1 MHDSLADPPRV
12 TTRLGYH
19 PALDGI
25 RAISILAV
33 MLYHSGLLIHGGFLG
48 VDVFFTLSG
57 FLITTLLIEEH
68 AGTGRI
74 GLRDFYCRRALRLLP
89 ALVPVVI
96 VSGIAMIVTAGPARV
111 VGMSL
116 FVLAVIFY
124 VANWAAIAGLPQGML
139 GHAWSLSIEE
149 QFYLAWPP
157 VLAVLLRRVRARWL
171 LVAGLALATL
181 GSIIF
186 RYHLAASGATGRRF
200 FLGTDAHADPILIG
214 CATACCVS
222 WGFLRGSRDPSPST
236 RRRWQVAALAAAA
249 VLVAVLVVARL
260 PDDYARRG
268 ASTIVAVAAGILIV
282 DVLQPG
288 SRLAPVL
295 AWSPLVWIGKRSYA
309 LYLWHFPVFFLAGA
323 LWASGLL
330 EYLPS
335 RILPAWLVTFALAAA
350 SYRWIEAPALR
361 LKSRF
366 AGWPADRTAA
376 SPAAAVAPA
385 D

>member
-1 MHDSLADPPRV
+1 M

-19 PALDGI
+19 PALDGM

-33 MLYHSGLLIHGGFLG
+33 MLYHSGLIHGGFLG

-68 AGTGRI
+68 AAGGRI
-74 GLRDFYCRRALRLLP
+74 ALRDFYGRRALRLLP

-96 VSGIAMIVTAGPARV
+96 VSGVAMIATAGPARV
-111 VGMSL
+111 GGMSL

-149 QFYLAWPP
+149 QFYLVWPP
-157 VLAVLLRRVRARWL
+157 VLALLLRRVRARWL
-171 LVAGLALATL
+171 LVAGLLLAAL
-181 GSIIF
+181 GSILL
-186 RYHLAASGATGRRF
+186 RYHLAVSGATGRRF
-200 FLGTDAHADPILIG
+200 YLGTDAHADPILIG
-214 CATACCVS
+214 CATACLVS
-222 WGFLRGSRDPSPST
+222 WGYIRGGSNPPAST
-236 RRRWQVAALAAAA
+236 RWRELAAALAAA
-249 VLVAVLVVARL
+249 VLVAVLVMARL

-268 ASTIVAVAAGILIV
+268 ASTIVAVAAGVLIV
-282 DVLQPG
+282 DVLRPG
-288 SRLAPVL
+288 SRLAPL
-295 AWSPLVWIGKRSYA
+295 LGWSPLVWIGKRSYA
-309 LYLWHFPVFFLAGA
+309 LYLWHLPVFFLAGA

-335 RILPAWLVTFALAAA
+335 RIVPAWVVTFAMAAA

-366 AGWPADRTAA
+366 AARPADRTSAV
-376 SPAAAVAPA
+376 PAAPFESSAPA
-385 D
+385 I

>member
-1 MHDSLADPPRV
+1 M

-33 MLYHSGLLIHGGFLG
+33 MLYHSGLIHGGFLG

-68 AGTGRI
+68 AAAGRI
-74 GLRDFYCRRALRLLP
+74 ALRDFYCRRALRLLP

-96 VSGIAMIVTAGPARV
+96 VSGVAMIATAGPDRV

-124 VANWAAIAGLPQGML
+124 VANWGDIRGGDD
-139 GHAWSLSIEE
+139 
-149 QFYLAWPP
+149 PP
-157 VLAVLLRRVRARWL
+157 A
-171 LVAGLALATL
+171 
-181 GSIIF
+181 
-186 RYHLAASGATGRRF
+186 
-200 FLGTDAHADPILIG
+200 
-214 CATACCVS
+214 
-222 WGFLRGSRDPSPST
+222 ST
-236 RRRWQVAALAAAA
+236 RPRWQAAPLAAA
-249 VLVAVLVVARL
+249 VLVAVLVMARL

-282 DVLQPG
+282 NVLRPG
-288 SRLAPVL
+288 SRLAPLL

-309 LYLWHFPVFFLAGA
+309 LYLWHLPVFFLAGA
-323 LWASGLL
+323 LWASGIL

-335 RILPAWLVTFALAAA
+335 RIVPAWVITFAMAAA

-366 AGWPADRTAA
+366 AARPADRT
-376 SPAAAVAPA
+376 PAGPTAAVAPA
-385 D
+385 L

>member
-1 MHDSLADPPRV
+1 V

-25 RAISILAV
+25 RAVSILAV
-33 MLYHSGLLIHGGFLG
+33 MLYHSGLIRGGFLG

-68 AGTGRI
+68 AAAGRI

-96 VSGIAMIVTAGPARV
+96 VSGVAMIATAGPSRV
-111 VGMSL
+111 VGISL

-149 QFYLAWPP
+149 QFYLVWPP
-157 VLAVLLRRVRARWL
+157 VLALLLRRVRARWL
-171 LVAGLALATL
+171 LVAGLLLATL
-181 GSIIF
+181 GSILL
-186 RYHLAASGATGRRF
+186 RYHLAVSGATGRRF
-200 FLGTDAHADPILIG
+200 YLGTDAHADPILIG
-214 CATACCVS
+214 CATACLVS
-222 WGFLRGSRDPSPST
+222 WGYIRSVRDPSAST
-236 RRRWQVAALAAAA
+236 RPRGQVAALAAAL
-249 VLVAVLVVARL
+249 LVAVLVMARL

-282 DVLQPG
+282 DVLRPG
-288 SRLAPVL
+288 SRLAPLL

-309 LYLWHFPVFFLAGA
+309 LYLWHLPVFFLAGA
-323 LWASGLL
+323 LWASGIL

-335 RILPAWLVTFALAAA
+335 RIVPAWVITFTMAAA

-366 AGWPADRTAA
+366 AARPSDRTAA
-376 SPAAAVAPA
+376 VPGAGVAPA
-385 D
+385 L

>member
-1 MHDSLADPPRV
+1 M

-33 MLYHSGLLIHGGFLG
+33 MLYHSGLIHGGFLG

-68 AGTGRI
+68 AAGGRI
-74 GLRDFYCRRALRLLP
+74 VLRDFYCRRALRLLP

-96 VSGIAMIVTAGPARV
+96 VSGVAMIATAGPARV
-111 VGMSL
+111 GGMSL

-149 QFYLAWPP
+149 QFYLVWPP
-157 VLAVLLRRVRARWL
+157 VLALLLCRVRARWL
-171 LVAGLALATL
+171 LATGLLLAAL
-181 GSIIF
+181 GSILL
-186 RYHLAASGATGRRF
+186 RYHLAVSGATGRRF
-200 FLGTDAHADPILIG
+200 YLGTDAHADPILIG
-214 CATACCVS
+214 CATACLVS
-222 WGFLRGSRDPSPST
+222 WGYIRGSSPSAST
-236 RRRWQVAALAAAA
+236 RWRWQAAALAAAA
-249 VLVAVLVVARL
+249 VLVAVLVMARL

-282 DVLQPG
+282 DVLRPG
-288 SRLAPVL
+288 SRLAPLL

-309 LYLWHFPVFFLAGA
+309 LYLWHLPVFFLAGA

-335 RILPAWLVTFALAAA
+335 RIVPAWAITFAMAAA

-366 AGWPADRTAA
+366 EARPADRTRAA
-376 SPAAAVAPA
+376 PSAPFESSAPA
-385 D
+385 I

>member
-1 MHDSLADPPRV
+1 M

-33 MLYHSGLLIHGGFLG
+33 MLYHSGLIHGGFLG

-68 AGTGRI
+68 AAAGRI
-74 GLRDFYCRRALRLLP
+74 ALRDFYCRRALRLLP

-96 VSGIAMIVTAGPARV
+96 VSGVAMIATAGPARV
-111 VGMSL
+111 GGMSL

-149 QFYLAWPP
+149 QFYLVWPP
-157 VLAVLLRRVRARWL
+157 VLALLLRRVRARWL
-171 LVAGLALATL
+171 LVAGLLLAAL
-181 GSIIF
+181 GSILL
-186 RYHLAASGATGRRF
+186 RYHLAVSGATGRRF
-200 FLGTDAHADPILIG
+200 YLGTDAHADPILIG
-214 CATACCVS
+214 CATACLVS
-222 WGFLRGSRDPSPST
+222 WGYIRGGGDPSAST
-236 RRRWQVAALAAAA
+236 RWRWQGAALAAAA
-249 VLVAVLVVARL
+249 VLVAVLVLARL

-282 DVLQPG
+282 DVLRPG
-288 SRLAPVL
+288 SRLAPLL
-295 AWSPLVWIGKRSYA
+295 AWSPLVWIGRRSYA
-309 LYLWHFPVFFLAGA
+309 LYLWHLPVFFLAGA
-323 LWASGLL
+323 LWASGIL

-335 RILPAWLVTFALAAA
+335 RIVPAWVITFAIAAA

-366 AGWPADRTAA
+366 AARPADRAPA
-376 SPAAAVAPA
+376 VPAAPFESSAPA
-385 D
+385 L

>member
-1 MHDSLADPPRV
+1 M

-33 MLYHSGLLIHGGFLG
+33 MLYHSGLIHGGFLG

-68 AGTGRI
+68 AAAGRI
-74 GLRDFYCRRALRLLP
+74 ALRDFYCRRALRLLP

-96 VSGIAMIVTAGPARV
+96 VSGVAMIATAGPDRV
-111 VGMSL
+111 VSMSL

-149 QFYLAWPP
+149 QFYLVWPP
-157 VLAVLLRRVRARWL
+157 VLALLLRRVRARWL
-171 LVAGLALATL
+171 LVAGLLLAAL
-181 GSIIF
+181 GSILL
-186 RYHLAASGATGRRF
+186 RYHLAVSGATGRRF
-200 FLGTDAHADPILIG
+200 YLGTDAHADPILIG
-214 CATACCVS
+214 CATACLVS
-222 WGFLRGSRDPSPST
+222 WGYIRGGGDPSAST
-236 RRRWQVAALAAAA
+236 RPRWQAAPLAAA
-249 VLVAVLVVARL
+249 VLVAVLVMARL

-282 DVLQPG
+282 DVLRPG
-288 SRLAPVL
+288 SRLAPFL

-309 LYLWHFPVFFLAGA
+309 LYLWHLPVFFLAGA
-323 LWASGLL
+323 LWASGIL

-335 RILPAWLVTFALAAA
+335 RIVPAWVITFAMAAA

-366 AGWPADRTAA
+366 AARPADRT
-376 SPAAAVAPA
+376 PAGPTAAVAPA
-385 D
+385 L

>member
-1 MHDSLADPPRV
+1 V

-33 MLYHSGLLIHGGFLG
+33 MLYHSGLIHGGFLG

-68 AGTGRI
+68 AAAGRI
-74 GLRDFYCRRALRLLP
+74 ALRDFYCRRALRLLP

-96 VSGIAMIVTAGPARV
+96 VSGVAMIATAGPSRV

-116 FVLAVIFY
+116 FVLSVIFY
-124 VANWAAIAGLPQGML
+124 AANWAAIAGLPLGML

-149 QFYLAWPP
+149 QFYLVWPP
-157 VLAVLLRRVRARWL
+157 VLALLLRRVRARWL
-171 LVAGLALATL
+171 LVAGLLLAAL
-181 GSIIF
+181 GSILL
-186 RYHLAASGATGRRF
+186 RYHLVESGAPARRF
-200 FLGTDAHADPILIG
+200 YLGTDAHADPILIG
-214 CATACCVS
+214 CATACLVS
-222 WGFLRGSRDPSPST
+222 WGYSRGVRDPSATT
-236 RRRWQVAALAAAA
+236 RWRWRVAALAAAA
-249 VLVAVLVVARL
+249 VLVAVLVMARF

-288 SRLAPVL
+288 SRLAPLL

-309 LYLWHFPVFFLAGA
+309 IYLWHLPVFFLAGA

-335 RILPAWLVTFALAAA
+335 RIVPAWVITFAMAGA

-366 AGWPADRTAA
+366 TARQADRTT
-376 SPAAAVAPA
+376 AAVASA
-385 D
+385 L